1 MMRLSIFGRCGNCKS
16 ITSRV
21 TAASDDGSSDKHS
34 RHVYQCRGCTDKG
47 LKPVERERKKSPS
60 VLPRHIEDAL
70 AAATYQMRSPDDAG
84 FPRVVATIPTLGSIM
99 LGGEGGE
106 DITERIVRV
115 WSELDDAKINRVV
128 RHIDAGCIAAVR
140 AMTER
145 PGRPKRRWITDGR
158 ASHLVQ
164 TTRDF

>member
-1 MMRLSIFGRCGNCKS
+1 MRLSIFGRCGNCKS

-21 TAASDDGSSDKHS
+21 TAVSDDDSNDKHS

-47 LKPVERERKKSPS
+47 LKPVGRERKKSPS

-70 AAATYQMRSPDDAG
+70 AAANYRMRPPDDAG

-106 DITERIVRV
+106 DITERIERV
-115 WSELDDAKINRVV
+115 WPKLDDVQINRVV

-145 PGRPKRRWITDGR
+145 PGRPKKRWITDGR
-158 ASHLVQ
+158 ANPTIQ